1 MEEALC
7 RKGIYRRKGIQSA
20 YLSVQR
26 IDRAKR
32 MGGNSANIIKLGM
45 QQLLENFTPT
55 LLEERRTLFSSE
67 GFWFHMEL
75 RQ

>member
-20 YLSVQR
+20 NLPVQR

-32 MGGNSANIIKLGM
+32 VGEILQNIIELGM

-67 GFWFHMEL
+67 GFGFHMEL
-75 RQ
+75 RP